1 MNERITIADF
11 VRDAAASLDEN
22 AHGYYRAGADRELTL
37 ADNEAAFDRIR
48 ILPRVLRGV
57 GRRDLSTTVLGIP
70 VSMPVIAAPMAMQRM
85 ASADGELD
93 TARACRNADTVM
105 VLSTVSNTGVE
116 QVVPE
121 RQGPIWFQLYV
132 YRDRSLTENTIRRAE
147 AAGCRALVLTVDAP
161 LIGQREADVRGRF
174 HMPDHLELPH
184 IVEPNPPTSRPTDNP
199 ESALNAYAS
208 DKLDPDLDWDII
220 DWIRERTSLPIVL
233 KGILHPDDAV
243 IAADR
248 GVDAIVVSNH
258 GGRQLDTVPS
268 GIDALPAVVG
278 AVAGRVEVL
287 MDGGVRRGTDVLKAL
302 AFGARAVLV
311 GRPLLWGLT
320 LDGAAGAEQVLEIL
334 RTELD
339 RAMALAGCP
348 DLASID
354 RSIIM

>member
-11 VRDAAASLDEN
+11 VRDAAAILDGN
-22 AHGYYRAGADRELTL
+22 ALGYYRSGADRELTL
-37 ADNEAAFDRIR
+37 ADNENAFDRIR

-57 GRRDLSTTVLGIP
+57 GRRDMATTVLGEP

-93 TARACRNADTVM
+93 TARACRGADTIM
-105 VLSTVSNTGVE
+105 VLSTISNTGVE
-116 QVVPE
+116 HVVPE
-121 RQGPIWFQLYV
+121 RSGPVWFQLYV
-132 YRDRSLTENTIRRAE
+132 YRDRAVTENIIRRAE
-147 AAGCRALVLTVDAP
+147 SSGCRALVLTVDAP

-174 HMPDHLELPH
+174 RMPGHLDLPH
-184 IVEPNPPTSRPTDNP
+184 VLNPDQPMSREADSPQ
-199 ESALNAYAS
+199 SALNAYAS
-208 DKLDPDLDWDII
+208 DHLDQDLDWDII
-220 DWIRERTSLPIVL
+220 DWIRERTSMPIVL
-233 KGILHPDDAV
+233 KGIMHPDDAV
-243 IAADR
+243 TAAER
-248 GVDAIVVSNH
+248 GVDGIVVANH
-258 GGRQLDTVPS
+258 GGRQLDTVPA
-268 GIDALPAVVG
+268 GIDALPAVVD

-320 LDGAAGAEQVLEIL
+320 VDGSAGAEQVLEIL

-354 RSIIM
+354 RTIIA